1 MSTIKG
7 FIIVLFM
14 LTFCNEVVAKK
25 RCKPQLAKLQQIQAM
40 QRHGHSLRGG
50 QSLRKREDKAR
61 KKWWQCE
68 HSSARKNKL
77 KKKNKN
83 KGKDRS
89 KKRVKKNNKKG
100 SIKLVKAGK
109 PLINSTASPFK
120 TNQVIVVKSKYQGNK
135 KFAWLSFYQQP
146 SRCRQPK
153 NLSIFASCSEDKKA
167 QRLVFEKS
175 YRPEQ

>member
-7 FIIVLFM
+7 FIIVLIM

-25 RCKPQLAKLQQIQAM
+25 RCKPQLEKLQQIQAM
-40 QRHGHSLRGG
+40 QRHGYSLKGG

-61 KKWWQCE
+61 EKWWQCE

-77 KKKNKN
+77 KKKSKN
-83 KGKDRS
+83 RS
-89 KKRVKKNNKKG
+89 KKAVKKNKKNG
-100 SIKLVKAGK
+100 AVNLVKARK
-109 PLINSTASPFK
+109 YTINSKASPFK
-120 TNQVIVVKSKYQGNK
+120 TNQAIVVKSKYQGNK

-153 NLSIFASCSEDKKA
+153 NLSIFASCSEDKQA